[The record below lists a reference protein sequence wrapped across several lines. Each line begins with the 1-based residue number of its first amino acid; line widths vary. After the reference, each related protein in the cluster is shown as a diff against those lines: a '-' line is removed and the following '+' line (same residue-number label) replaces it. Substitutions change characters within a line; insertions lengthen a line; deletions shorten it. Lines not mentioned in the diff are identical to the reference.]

1 MLGIGSEKY
10 WQGGGKY
17 QQLFDEL
24 VNSLPPAGNSSTTAG
39 EIVRAANKL
48 MYDLYNNGMMN
59 NTSSALLFL
68 ARKGVFP
75 TAGGD
80 KVFATIYPY
89 SLGPSGNVSTI
100 VIYVFAS
107 LVLHSYL
114 MFILFAI
121 HPHFIRI

>member
-24 VNSLPPAGNSSTTAG
+24 VNSLPPSGKSSTRAG

-48 MYDLYNNGMMN
+48 MYDYYNNGMMN
-59 NTSSALLFL
+59 NTTPALLFL
-68 ARKGVFP
+68 ARQGVFP

-89 SLGPSGNVSTI
+89 SLGPMGNVSLLNHYACIATYI
-100 VIYVFAS
+100 V
-107 LVLHSYL
+107 HYL
-114 MFILFAI
+114 MFISL
-121 HPHFIRI
+121 